1 MVERTLISLP
11 SQLQLI
17 ERLQH
22 LIYLSSSLIFV
33 SGESGSG
40 KTTVT
45 ENLSNVL
52 SSDLQQVYVS
62 LATAPT
68 AVKLRQQI
76 ISKLYDK
83 ALFNAEDSLL
93 DSILRLRENQSKSR
107 NRLIILDDAENLPA
121 DFIIELCELFSAPE
135 LTELNSLNIL
145 LLGDAKSTRSALE
158 YIATHL
164 SSGFQA
170 TLNHIEVMLPIL
182 TTEEA
187 NALLLHNFSQVGYK
201 AKLEH
206 QDALNR
212 QLSLCHGN
220 PKKIIKLADDLSQGL
235 LEPDIFSWRK
245 TPLPAVLLMLFL
257 VAIVAGLAFY
267 LYPQFI
273 SNPPEI
279 VIIDESPIAS
289 MEEIKTVTVEVEK
302 QEPLAGRWAD
312 LDLDISHNNI
322 KVGLS
327 DATEQRVV
335 LAGNDL
341 IELTM
346 LVEQEVDSTATIID
360 NDKYQIPALLQTPE
374 DTEQKTASDNII
386 IDNESSVVSDENQL
400 IENEQSDVDSDETQ
414 TVDDASST
422 SVTAAVEKTVVSAP
436 AAQPNIQEPS
446 VAAMLPI
453 KEVVAVKKSKPVATN
468 KRVNGLFTDSSIL
481 LAKNRNY
488 YTIQI
493 SGMAS
498 LDYLKLFQTQYNPN
512 RNNVYAYQTI
522 RNNKPWFVVIYGEYQ
537 TREAAD
543 SAQKNLPSVFKGMST
558 WVKTWQTVHQ
568 DLRLN
573 NE

>member
-135 LTELNSLNIL
+135 LTEINSLNIL
-145 LLGDAKSTRSALE
+145 LLGDAKSTRSSLE

-164 SSGFQA
+164 SSHFQA
-170 TLNHIEVMLPIL
+170 TLNHIELMLPIL
-182 TTEEA
+182 MTEEA

-212 QLSLCHGN
+212 QLNLCHGN
-220 PKKIIKLADDLSQGL
+220 PKKIIKLADDLSQGR
-235 LEPDIFSWRK
+235 LEPDVFSWRK
-245 TPLPAVLLMLFL
+245 TLLPAVLLMLFL
-257 VAIVAGLAFY
+257 VAIVTGLAFY

-346 LVEQEVDSTATIID
+346 LVKQEEDITAPIID
-360 NDKYQIPALLQTPE
+360 NDQYQIPALLQSPE
-374 DTEQKTASDNII
+374 DTEQKTASDNIL
-386 IDNESSVVSDENQL
+386 IDNESSDVSNENQL
-400 IENEQSDVDSDETQ
+400 IENEKSDVDSDET
-414 TVDDASST
+414 VDDTSLT
-422 SVTAAVEKTVVSAP
+422 SVKAAVEKTIASAP
-436 AAQPNIQEPS
+436 DPQPNIQEPS

-498 LDYLKLFQTQYNPN
+498 LDYLKLFQKQYNPN